1 MTTPVKR
8 MPFEEILV
16 KKGLILEHEKE
27 SYISTVEMLRDEIKL
42 NANNKLNLDRDNQQ
56 C

>member
-16 KKGLILEHEKE
+16 KKGLILEHEKD
-27 SYISTVEMLRDEIKL
+27 TLRETAK
-42 NANNKLNLDRDNQQ
+42 ASNQSI
-56 C
+56 